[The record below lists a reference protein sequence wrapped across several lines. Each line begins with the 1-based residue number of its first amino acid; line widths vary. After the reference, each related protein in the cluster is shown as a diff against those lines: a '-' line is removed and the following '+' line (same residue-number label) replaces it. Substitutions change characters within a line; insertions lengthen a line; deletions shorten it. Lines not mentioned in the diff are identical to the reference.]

1 MDSGS
6 RAPLPAGVTEKRKP
20 SGYRRW
26 LLNLAIIA
34 GAFLAI
40 RTCNQQNLASGSAIA
55 FEGIS
60 LDGQT
65 ISLQDFR
72 GQPVLLHFW
81 ATWCGVC
88 SAMADN
94 VEAVARDYRVVTV
107 ASQSG
112 DSDRVRA
119 YVAEN
124 KLSFPVLNDPD
135 GQLARRYGV
144 SAFPTT
150 FVIDKSGKI
159 RYAEVGFTTEIGL
172 RLRAF
177 LTEIIHH

>member
-1 MDSGS
+1 MDSS
-6 RAPLPAGVTEKRKP
+6 FRASSSAGAPNEREP

-26 LLNLAIIA
+26 MVNLAIIV
-34 GAFLAI
+34 GAFIAI
-40 RTCNQQNLASGSAIA
+40 RACNQQKLVSGAAVA
-55 FEGIS
+55 FEGRG
-60 LDGQT
+60 LDGQP
-65 ISLQDFR
+65 ISLRDYR

-94 VEAVARDYRVVTV
+94 VEAVARDYRVLTV

-119 YVAEN
+119 YVAEH

-135 GQLARRYGV
+135 GRLARSYGV

-150 FVIDKSGKI
+150 FVIDKTGKI
-159 RYAEVGFTTEIGL
+159 RHAEVGFTTETGL
-172 RLRAF
+172 RFRVF
-177 LTEIIHH
+177 LSK

>member
-6 RAPLPAGVTEKRKP
+6 QASSPPVIGQKRTK

-26 LLNLAIIA
+26 MLNLAIIA
-34 GAFLAI
+34 GAFFAI
-40 RTCNQQNLASGSAIA
+40 RAWNQQDLVKGSAIA
-55 FEGIS
+55 IEGRS
-60 LDGQT
+60 LDGRL
-65 ISLQDFR
+65 ISLQDYR
-72 GQPVLLHFW
+72 GQPVLIHFW

-94 VEAVARDYRVVTV
+94 VEAVARDYRVITI

-119 YVAEN
+119 YVAKN
-124 KLSFPVLNDPD
+124 KLSFPVLNDPE
-135 GQLARRYGV
+135 GRLARIYGV

-150 FVIDKSGKI
+150 FVLDKEGKI
-159 RYAEVGFTTEIGL
+159 RQAEVGYTTEIGL
-172 RLRAF
+172 RLRVF
-177 LTEIIHH
+177 LAAR